1 MNYTKIF
8 KRETKVIAYVVI
20 CLTLVVMG
28 ISYALFL
35 QVNDNKANQIVTAG
49 SLEIT
54 YDKGN
59 VVTVS
64 DVESVEGNCLT
75 PQGDTSGMGS
85 GGCEYEL
92 SIYNSGTLPMQYDL
106 LIYDDDDIPAGGEH
120 VPHEY
125 IRHSLSKQYEEGSQP
140 EVVTDESKRALSS
153 LDLKDDTK
161 RIIERAV
168 IQSGET
174 IVFKLKIW
182 IDANAPSDGEES
194 IIGKY
199 VYLKLDVSGLVYENE
214 AATTTLL
221 SAKDSGLTELTG
233 INTFDENES
242 LSEYRYVGTNPNNYV
257 YFNCSDSTK
266 TDTCE
271 VWRILGIYN
280 VDSGLNTENRIKL
293 IKANSEEISA
303 WDINGDKDY
312 EASQVN
318 SRLTITYYDALSEM
332 AKGQIDKAEYRLG
345 GTNSLNIS
353 GYEILG
359 FEYESLKTISV
370 PVGLMNVSDYVL
382 ASGFDDEATLENI
395 ASKNEN
401 NWLYTGKSEWF
412 VNQNAS
418 NEVYALDTNGSIG
431 TGVVTEEKL
440 IRPVVYLD
448 SNIKIIGGNGTSSN
462 PYLLSK

>member
-28 ISYALFL
+28 VSYALFL
-35 QVNDNKANQIVTAG
+35 QVNDNKANQVVTAG

-54 YDKGN
+54 YAKGN
-59 VVTVS
+59 VVTVPE
-64 DVESVEGNCLT
+64 VETLEGNCLM
-75 PQGDTSGMGS
+75 PQDDTDGMES

-106 LIYDDDDIPAGGEH
+106 LIYDDSAIPTGGEH

-125 IRHSLSKQYEEGSQP
+125 IRHSLSKQYEEGTTP
-140 EVVTDESKRALSS
+140 EVVTEESKRALST
-153 LDLKDDTK
+153 LELKDGTK
-161 RIIERAV
+161 RIMERNV
-168 IQSGET
+168 IQAGET

-182 IDANAPSDGEES
+182 IDENAPSDGDEN
-194 IIGKY
+194 IVGKY

-214 AATTTLL
+214 AATKTLL
-221 SAKDSGLTELTG
+221 SSQDSGLTELSG
-233 INTFDENES
+233 VSTFSENDS
-242 LSEYRYVGTNPNNYV
+242 SKEYRYVGANPKNYV

-271 VWRILGIYN
+271 IWRILGIYN
-280 VDSGLNTENRIKL
+280 VGSGNDMESRIKL
-293 IKANSEEISA
+293 IKANNEEVSA
-303 WDINGDKDY
+303 WDINGEKDY

-318 SRLTITYYDALSEM
+318 SRLTVTYYDALSDT
-332 AKGQIDKAEYRLG
+332 AKGQIDKAPYRLG
-345 GTNSLNIS
+345 GTNTFQIS
-353 GYEILG
+353 GFLMYAS
-359 FEYESLKTISV
+359 EYESLKTISV
-370 PVGLMNVSDYVL
+370 PVGLMNVSDYAL
-382 ASGFDDEATLENI
+382 ASGVEEDVTLDNI
-395 ASKNEN
+395 ASRNAN

-412 VNQNAS
+412 VNQDES
-418 NEVYALDTNGSIG
+418 NEVYALDTAGAIG

-448 SNIKIIGGNGTSSN
+448 SNIKIIGGDGTSSN